1 MYQWLRAIF
10 TGATLAIPRFSLP
23 VSQSPAGLLSQE
35 TLQWTESI
43 RVKYNLPGIT
53 VGIIASPQYTGD
65 EWRNET
71 HGLGYM
77 DQYGRRIHG
86 DVSDSIRRPDQ
97 RTS

>member
-1 MYQWLRAIF
+1 MYQWLKTLA
-10 TGATLAIPRFSLP
+10 TGAALALP
-23 VSQSPAGLLSQE
+23 HFLAPTSQTTAGLLSEE

-43 RVKYNLPGIT
+43 RTKYNLPGIT